1 MISLLTGESLISNSA
16 VTICGVGAVEVA
28 AILPN
33 LIDNPAAIAAA
44 ISFGRRVVEEE
55 LSDEWAIAGPHLLI
69 FPLIE
74 NQNSQATSRSA
85 EKERG
90 GDGELMLCFW
100 SEEISFQLQMNLR
113 LTNQVRDVVVVT
125 KRS

>member
-16 VTICGVGAVEVA
+16 VTICGVSTVEVA

-74 NQNSQATSRSA
+74 NQSSQATSRLA
-85 EKERG
+85 EKLRG
-90 GDGELMLCFW
+90 VGGKWMLYFW
-100 SEEISFQLQMNLR
+100 SKDF
-113 LTNQVRDVVVVT
+113 
-125 KRS
+125 